1 MVGVSILPVAIHKN
15 KLYFLFGKEKVLEN
29 GIRGFSDFG
38 GGKEDESI
46 FEGAIR
52 EGCEELT
59 GFLGTKKTLKERIK
73 KAGGTYQINFDD
85 KYYSHIFLMDYDEN
99 LPLYYNNNHDFLW
112 EKMNNKHLSQ
122 TKFFE
127 KMKIEWFTTKDM
139 KKRRNE
145 FRPFFREFVDR
156 ILKEIPKIRKFLKK
170 NKTKRKRIAKNKTYK
185 NH

>member
-15 KLYFLFGKEKVLEN
+15 KLYFLFGKEKALEN

-59 GFLGTKKTLKERIK
+59 GFLGTKKTLKDRIK

-85 KYYSHIFLMDYDEN
+85 KYYSHIFLMDYDEK

-127 KMKIEWFTTKDM
+127 KMKIE
-139 KKRRNE
+139 
-145 FRPFFREFVDR
+145 P
-156 ILKEIPKIRKFLKK
+156 LPPIPKVQNYSILDIVCIIIFSLLFLFNVATVVLIKAWK
-170 NKTKRKRIAKNKTYK
+170 SF
-185 NH
+185 